1 MIEHY
6 SFQFGTVFLFA
17 SKSILI
23 SSYMADNASKRE
35 FRRAEVGGAEMFL
48 LESILALL
56 KFNFIFTPTLMKIST
71 RYTARHTTTTATFD
85 PPLLYP
91 TLGLPRLLQA
101 FPICDDKVFVP
112 VTVDFLKTVRS

>member
-6 SFQFGTVFLFA
+6 SFQFEPFSFA

-56 KFNFIFTPTLMKIST
+56 VQFHLTHVDENFYETYRES
-71 RYTARHTTTTATFD
+71 YHHHD
-85 PPLLYP
+85 
-91 TLGLPRLLQA
+91 
-101 FPICDDKVFVP
+101 V
-112 VTVDFLKTVRS
+112 